1 MISAPR
7 VYVIVAPG
15 SADFEPASSVT
26 TSSALPSPIQ
36 AEIGFCDREMRF
48 VVEPGVFKVW
58 VGNSFE
64 GGLEGSFTVQ

>member
-15 SADFEPASSVT
+15 SADFKPASSVT

-36 AEIGFCDREMRF
+36 AELGFYTREMRF
-48 VVEPGVFKVW
+48 VVEPGVFNVW